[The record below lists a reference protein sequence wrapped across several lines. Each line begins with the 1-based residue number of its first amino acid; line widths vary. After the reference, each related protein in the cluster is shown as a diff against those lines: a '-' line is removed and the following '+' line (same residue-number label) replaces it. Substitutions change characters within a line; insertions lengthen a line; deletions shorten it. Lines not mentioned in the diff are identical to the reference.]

1 MFQSP
6 EKSPDEEGSVSPE
19 PSHVSVKSDSSMGK
33 LINFSDRQQRFS
45 DEEGSVSSEHSHV
58 SVKSDSSMGKLI
70 NFSDKQQRFSDEEGS
85 VSSEP
90 SHVSVKSDSSMGK
103 LINFSD
109 KQQRFSDEE
118 GSVSSEPSHVSVKSD
133 SSMGKLIN
141 FSDKQQRFSDEEGS
155 VSSEP
160 SHVSVKSDSSM
171 GKLINFSDK
180 QQRFSDEEGSVSSEP
195 SHVSVKSDSSMG
207 KLINFSDK
215 QQRFSDEEG
224 SVSSEPSHVSVK
236 SDSSMG
242 KLINFSDKQQRFSDE
257 EGSVSSEPSHVSV
270 KSDSSMGKL
279 INFSDKQQRFSD
291 EEGSVSSEHSHVSVK
306 SDSSMG
312 KLINF
317 SDKQQRFSDEEGS
330 VSSEPSH
337 VSVKS
342 DSSMGKLINFSDKQQ
357 RFSDKEGSVSSE
369 PSHVSVKSDSSM
381 DKLINFSDKQQSTLQ
396 PETMKE
402 IGNRSQDDPLDF
414 ISVAEKDAKQEL
426 RDHLK
431 KRILDDYKDQNQKKI
446 DTELFV
452 IKAVKSKKDKPQLLK
467 SYNEIFEPSNS
478 TRTVLMK
485 GVPGIGKTFQ
495 KEMLMVDWAKGNSNK
510 DIDLIVSFNFN
521 ELNSSRDKT
530 LSMEYLLNN
539 FFSDIKPRQ
548 APTYDKYKV
557 AFILDGL
564 EECKLDL
571 DFEKNKDLTDIKE
584 RASMDVLLKNLI
596 KGTLLPSA
604 RLWIISQPSGVD
616 KIPSQYIQKVTECRE
631 KDAKQELRDHLK
643 KRILDNYKDQSQKD
657 TELFVIKAVEGKKD
671 KPQLLK
677 SYNEIFEPSNST
689 RTVLMKGVPGI
700 GKTFQKEMLMV
711 DWAKGNSNKD
721 IDLIVSFNFNQLNS
735 SRDKTLSMEDLLNN
749 FFSDIKP
756 RQAPTYDKYKVAFIL
771 DGLEECKLDLDFEKN
786 KDLTDIKERASMDV
800 LLKNLIKGTLLPSAR
815 LWIISQPSGVDK
827 IPSQYIQ
834 KVTECR
840 ETLKRRQQLVSS
852 LKKRFCGEYSQVE
865 DKTHPNQKNTEH
877 IIREK
882 CVGDANDEEKNGKQK
897 AFKIVNETSEIF
909 KCEKGQTVR
918 TLLTIGEPDIGK
930 TFHVKKFIQN
940 WAENNDKKSF
950 FSRILTRFVKAKD
963 DEELIFPLDFFKLNG
978 IKEEKISLVGLLNH
992 LFEETKESVISNYD
1006 NVKVLFVL
1014 DGLDCYQQ
1022 PLDFNHSDILTDVL
1036 QPASVDV
1043 LLTNLIKG
1051 NLLPSAQL
1059 WITSRSCSLPDE
1071 SYDRMTEIRE
1081 KDGMPELRDHLKKR
1095 ILNDYKDQS
1104 QKEIDTELFVINAVE
1119 GKKDEPQL
1127 LKSYNEIFEPSN
1139 STRTVL
1145 MKGVPGIGKT
1155 FQKEMLM
1162 VDWAKGNSNK
1172 DTDLIVSFN
1181 FNQLNSSRYKT
1192 LSMEDLL
1199 NNFFRDIKPRQA
1211 PKYDKCKVAFILDG
1225 LEKCKLDLDFEKN
1238 KDLTDI
1244 KERASMDVLLKN
1256 LIKGTLLPSARLWI
1270 ISQPSGVD
1278 KIPSQYIQKVT
1289 ECRETLK
1296 RRQQLVSSLK
1306 KRFCGEYSQVEDQTH
1321 PNQKNTEHIIRE
1333 KCVGDTNDEEK
1344 NGKQKSFK
1352 KVNETSEI
1360 FKCEKG
1366 QTIRTLLTIGEP
1378 DVGKTFHVKKF
1389 IQNWAEN
1396 NDKKSLSTWLWTRF
1410 VKAKDDEELIFPL
1423 DFLKLN
1429 GIKEEK
1435 ISLVG
1440 LLNHLFKETKEYVI
1454 SNYENVKVLFVLD
1467 GLDCYQQ
1474 PLDFNHSDILTDVLQ
1489 PASVDVLLTNLI
1501 NGNLLPSAQLWITSR
1516 SCSLPDTSYDRMT
1529 EIREKP
1535 DVTSQRKLKSQLRE
1549 QFTRVSEGID
1559 KEKTSA
1565 LLNDVFTNVFII
1577 EGQRGDVN
1585 DQHEVRQVQEAKFK
1599 PVTEEKPIR
1608 YHDIFKPGCENIP
1621 IRTVLTIGVAG
1632 IGKSFASMKYMLD
1645 WAEGKA
1651 NTDIQYIFPLPFRE
1665 LNLQKDREHSF
1676 EDLLHQF
1683 CPAMKESEISN
1694 YDKYKVLIVLDGFD
1708 ECRLDLN
1715 FSQDMDLTDVKKKTS
1730 VNVLLANLIKGNLL
1744 SEAQIWITSRPAAS
1758 SNIPADKVDRVTEVR
1773 GFNDDQKEE
1782 YFGKRFSDKD
1792 FLMKVLSHVK
1802 KSRSLYIMCHLP
1814 VFCWITSKV
1823 LEDFVNRNQ
1832 EEGMPKTL
1840 TDMYLCF
1847 LLLQCRQANVK
1858 YGDEETS
1865 ESSETDS
1872 CWNTRNK
1879 DTILSLGKLAFEELE
1894 KGNLL
1899 FTEENLTECGI
1910 DIEKTAVFSGL
1921 FTRVTR
1927 EGCGQ
1932 YQNHFFCFVHL
1943 SIQEFLAA
1951 FFVLQAFN
1959 NKGEN
1964 LLSKPTSVDADL
1976 SEVVA
1981 DLSASDFYKRAVD
1994 KALDSKNGDW
2004 DLFLRFLL
2012 GLSLETNQNLLKDL
2026 LKKTEHNTETNKKT
2040 IDYIKHKI
2048 SEEIQDSDKNLNLFH
2063 CLNELNDQSL
2073 VKEVKKYLLSETKAF
2088 ENFSTSQWSALTYVL
2103 LMSDEKLD
2111 VFDLKKYLKSE
2122 KVFLGMLPVVKVSKT
2137 TLLSWCKLSEESC
2150 KGLTSSVLTSTSSN
2164 LIELDL
2170 SHNDLLDSGVELL
2183 ANGLKSLQCKLESLK
2198 LSGCKVTE
2206 KGCFALAS
2214 ALDSNLASPLK
2225 ELDLSYNHPGDSG
2238 SKRLTAIAE
2247 DPKRKLQTLCLD
2259 HGGAHR
2265 LKPGLKKYAVDLKF
2279 DEKTA
2284 SRRLVFSESNRKVR
2298 TVKTVEEKVSRLA
2311 NDHRFK
2317 RSQVSCEEGL
2327 KGLWYWEVEWSG
2339 EVCISVAYGEVSRK
2353 WDSSG
2358 GLGCNKMS
2366 WSLRCSKAGYTALHG
2381 KESTPI
2387 KGSPCQKIAVFL
2399 DWDGG
2404 SVSYYSVTSETSS
2417 LIHTFSAKFTQP
2429 LFPSFWFRKGSLTLC
2444 EID

>member
-19 PSHVSVKSDSSMGK
+19 PSHVSVKSDRSMDK
-33 LINFSDRQQRFS
+33 IINFSDR
-45 DEEGSVSSEHSHV
+45 
-58 SVKSDSSMGKLI
+58 
-70 NFSDKQQRFSDEEGS
+70 QQRFSDEEGS

-90 SHVSVKSDSSMGK
+90 SHVSVKSDSSMDK

-109 KQQRFSDEE
+109 RQQRFSDEE

-133 SSMGKLIN
+133 SSMDKLIN
-141 FSDKQQRFSDEEGS
+141 FSDRQQRFSDEEGS

-171 GKLINFSDK
+171 DKLINFSDR
-180 QQRFSDEEGSVSSEP
+180 QQR
-195 SHVSVKSDSSMG
+195 
-207 KLINFSDK
+207 
-215 QQRFSDEEG
+215 
-224 SVSSEPSHVSVK
+224 
-236 SDSSMG
+236 
-242 KLINFSDKQQRFSDE
+242 
-257 EGSVSSEPSHVSV
+257 
-270 KSDSSMGKL
+270 
-279 INFSDKQQRFSD
+279 
-291 EEGSVSSEHSHVSVK
+291 
-306 SDSSMG
+306 
-312 KLINF
+312 
-317 SDKQQRFSDEEGS
+317 
-330 VSSEPSH
+330 
-337 VSVKS
+337 
-342 DSSMGKLINFSDKQQ
+342 
-357 RFSDKEGSVSSE
+357 EGSVSSE

-402 IGNRSQDDPLDF
+402 IGNRSQDNTLDF
-414 ISVAEKDAKQEL
+414 INVAEKDDGMQEL

-431 KRILDDYKDQNQKKI
+431 KKILDDYKDQSQKKI

-452 IKAVKSKKDKPQLLK
+452 INAVKSKKDKPQLLK
-467 SYNEIFEPSNS
+467 SYNKIFEPSNS

-495 KEMLMVDWAKGNSNK
+495 KEMLMVDWA
-510 DIDLIVSFNFN
+510 
-521 ELNSSRDKT
+521 E
-530 LSMEYLLNN
+530 
-539 FFSDIKPRQ
+539 
-548 APTYDKYKV
+548 
-557 AFILDGL
+557 
-564 EECKLDL
+564 
-571 DFEKNKDLTDIKE
+571 
-584 RASMDVLLKNLI
+584 
-596 KGTLLPSA
+596 
-604 RLWIISQPSGVD
+604 
-616 KIPSQYIQKVTECRE
+616 
-631 KDAKQELRDHLK
+631 
-643 KRILDNYKDQSQKD
+643 
-657 TELFVIKAVEGKKD
+657 
-671 KPQLLK
+671 
-677 SYNEIFEPSNST
+677 
-689 RTVLMKGVPGI
+689 
-700 GKTFQKEMLMV
+700 
-711 DWAKGNSNKD
+711 GNSNKD

-735 SRDKTLSMEDLLNN
+735 SRDKSMEDLLNN

-786 KDLTDIKERASMDV
+786 KDVTDI
-800 LLKNLIKGTLLPSAR
+800 T
-815 LWIISQPSGVDK
+815 
-827 IPSQYIQ
+827 
-834 KVTECR
+834 
-840 ETLKRRQQLVSS
+840 
-852 LKKRFCGEYSQVE
+852 
-865 DKTHPNQKNTEH
+865 
-877 IIREK
+877 
-882 CVGDANDEEKNGKQK
+882 
-897 AFKIVNETSEIF
+897 
-909 KCEKGQTVR
+909 
-918 TLLTIGEPDIGK
+918 
-930 TFHVKKFIQN
+930 
-940 WAENNDKKSF
+940 
-950 FSRILTRFVKAKD
+950 
-963 DEELIFPLDFFKLNG
+963 
-978 IKEEKISLVGLLNH
+978 
-992 LFEETKESVISNYD
+992 
-1006 NVKVLFVL
+1006 
-1014 DGLDCYQQ
+1014 
-1022 PLDFNHSDILTDVL
+1022 
-1036 QPASVDV
+1036 
-1043 LLTNLIKG
+1043 
-1051 NLLPSAQL
+1051 
-1059 WITSRSCSLPDE
+1059 
-1071 SYDRMTEIRE
+1071 
-1081 KDGMPELRDHLKKR
+1081 
-1095 ILNDYKDQS
+1095 
-1104 QKEIDTELFVINAVE
+1104 
-1119 GKKDEPQL
+1119 
-1127 LKSYNEIFEPSN
+1127 
-1139 STRTVL
+1139 
-1145 MKGVPGIGKT
+1145 
-1155 FQKEMLM
+1155 
-1162 VDWAKGNSNK
+1162 
-1172 DTDLIVSFN
+1172 
-1181 FNQLNSSRYKT
+1181 
-1192 LSMEDLL
+1192 
-1199 NNFFRDIKPRQA
+1199 
-1211 PKYDKCKVAFILDG
+1211 
-1225 LEKCKLDLDFEKN
+1225 
-1238 KDLTDI
+1238 
-1244 KERASMDVLLKN
+1244 ERASMDVLLKN

-1333 KCVGDTNDEEK
+1333 KCVGDANDEEK

-1352 KVNETSEI
+1352 IVNETSEI

-1366 QTIRTLLTIGEP
+1366 QTVRTLLTIGEP
-1378 DVGKTFHVKKF
+1378 DIGKTFHVKKFIQNWAENNDKSFFSRIWTSVVRAKDDEELIFPLDFLKLNGIKEEKISLVGLLNHLFKETKESVISNYENVKVLFILDGLDCSQQPLDFNHSDILKDARQPASVDVLLTNLIKGNLLPSAKLWITSRFCSLPDESYDRMTEIREKDGMPELRDHLKKRILNDYKDQSQKDTELFVINAVEGKKDEPQLLKSYNEIFEPSKKNSTRTVLMKGVPGIGKTFQKEMLMVDWAKANSNKDTDLIVSFNFNQLNSSRDKTLSMEDLLNNFFRDIKPRQAPKYDKCKVAFILDGLEKCKLDLDFEKNKDLTDIKEQASMDVLLKNLIKGTLLPSARLWIISQPSGVDKIPSQYIQIVTECRETLKRRQQLVSSLKKRFCGEYSQVEDKTHPNQKNTEHIIREKCVGDANDEEKNGKQKSFKIVNETSEIFKCEKGQTVRTLLTIGEPGVGKTFHVKKF

-1396 NDKKSLSTWLWTRF
+1396 NDKKSLPTWLLTRF

-1440 LLNHLFKETKEYVI
+1440 LLNHLFKETKESVI

-1474 PLDFNHSDILTDVLQ
+1474 PLDFNHSDILSDVLQ

-1501 NGNLLPSAQLWITSR
+1501 NGKLLPSAQLWITSR
-1516 SCSLPDTSYDRMT
+1516 SCSLPDESYDRMT

-1744 SEAQIWITSRPAAS
+1744 SKAQIWITSRPAAS

-1951 FFVLQAFN
+1951 FFVFQAFN

-2040 IDYIKHKI
+2040 IDYIKDKI

-2137 TLLSWCKLSEESC
+2137 TLLSWCTLSEESC

-2279 DEKTA
+2279 DENTA

-2327 KGLWYWEVEWSG
+2327 KGLWYWEVKWSG
-2339 EVCISVAYGEVSRK
+2339 EVCISVAYGELSRK

-2381 KESTPI
+2381 KQSTPI
-2387 KGSPCQKIAVFL
+2387 KLSPCQKIAVFL

-2429 LFPSFWFRKGSLTLC
+2429 LFPSFWFRKGSVTLC